1 MATRSEEVH
10 VADRDPRRAETI
22 DMFGSDV
29 LPGLASHE
37 GPA

>member
-1 MATRSEEVH
+1 MATRSEEVY
-10 VADRDPRRAETI
+10 VANWDPRRAETI

-29 LPGLASHE
+29 LPGLGSHE